1 VIALQAHPVAVFD
14 RLALTRAKPNTLIAS
29 GERLA
34 ASDTSHLNNGAR
46 LFLLPAVFPR
56 VLAGLGAALRSR
68 ASAISWPEYRP
79 ALDAGLLRPDQ
90 WRLGWSPQA
99 VLSIVV
105 DASALL
111 GAEPLKATPSLE
123 AGSALVAIRFWRA
136 GASIRTLHRRM
147 LSAIACRSTDFVLIH
162 PFANKLLF
170 RFPYRAILRME
181 SLESILS
188 ILGFH
193 VLG

>member
-1 VIALQAHPVAVFD
+1 
-14 RLALTRAKPNTLIAS
+14 
-29 GERLA
+29 
-34 ASDTSHLNNGAR
+34 
-46 LFLLPAVFPR
+46 
-56 VLAGLGAALRSR
+56 VLARIGAAFRRSTP
-68 ASAISWPEYRP
+68 AISRPEYRP

-90 WRLGWSPQA
+90 GRLRWSPQP

-111 GAEPLKATPSLE
+111 GAETLKSTPSLE
-123 AGSALVAIRFWRA
+123 AGSALVTIRFWRA

-147 LSAIACRSTDFVLIH
+147 LPAMARRSTDFVFIK

-181 SLESILS
+181 SLESILR
-188 ILGFH
+188 IFRFH